1 MATDPEI
8 TRELEVEKHTGLW
21 LPHVYSTSACNG
33 QKQITDRHTNLAVTF
48 LFFTIPHVWIR
59 WFISQIRQLAYTDD
73 DGLSLIIYGANDT
86 GFFIFEQYLIFINLV
101 GVYEFFYSFKLFGH
115 LVRLTCAVS
124 AHPCGAAVSKLL
136 LPFLRCRHLSLFR
149 ETLLQSCETSSSVT
163 EHWPVTEQT
172 TSDLNHWLQWTLVQ
186 TCSHVGMERSMIR
199 DEWMDEQE

>member
-86 GFFIFEQYLIFINLV
+86 GFFILSNILSLLTFLATWYVSHAPCPRIHVAQQWANCCCPFCVAVTYRFSE
-101 GVYEFFYSFKLFGH
+101 
-115 LVRLTCAVS
+115 RLCCNPV
-124 AHPCGAAVSKLL
+124 KLL
-136 LPFLRCRHLSLFR
+136 HQLLSIDRLLSKQHLIS
-149 ETLLQSCETSSSVT
+149 TTDCS
-163 EHWPVTEQT
+163 EHWFR
-172 TSDLNHWLQWTLVQ
+172 
-186 TCSHVGMERSMIR
+186 HVAM
-199 DEWMDEQE
+199 